1 MLPLK
6 LSEVNLTWPKLIQQ
20 IQSDLFSVE
29 SKDLLGWCLI
39 ASVYSRA
46 VKEGKHKLGMCLS
59 VIITLSIDL
68 CLMIR
73 LWRVR

>member
-1 MLPLK
+1 MLVLWYANSALLFTHMLPLK

-39 ASVYSRA
+39 ASVYVRA
-46 VKEGKHKLGMCLS
+46 IKEGKHKLSMCN
-59 VIITLSIDL
+59 
-68 CLMIR
+68 CL
-73 LWRVR
+73 L